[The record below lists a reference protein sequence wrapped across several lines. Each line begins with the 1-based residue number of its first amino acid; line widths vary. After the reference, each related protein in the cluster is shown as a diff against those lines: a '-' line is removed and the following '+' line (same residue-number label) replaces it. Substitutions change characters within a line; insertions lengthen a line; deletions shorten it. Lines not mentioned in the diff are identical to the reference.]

1 MGADSKYNKTAN
13 LLEIYLL
20 ENDNCGSNYTVSI
33 LPDDATNTGFPNNY
47 FENARKKGC
56 NEHFMNFFVNVGLG
70 DNVSFSRGGRLY
82 RKIGMF
88 CGGNIG
94 RG

>member
-1 MGADSKYNKTAN
+1 MGADSKNNKTAD

-33 LPDDATNTGFPNNY
+33 LPDDATNTGFPNNS
-47 FENARKKGC
+47 FGNARKKGC
-56 NEHFMNFFVNVGLG
+56 NEHFMNFFVGVGLG
-70 DNVSFSRGGRLY
+70 DNVSLNRGERLY
-82 RKIGMF
+82 RKIDMF
-88 CGGNIG
+88 RGGNIG